1 MNDGFRKK
9 INSFTHPNKEF
20 EKKTIMLF
28 NNMLDEEE
36 RIENEYNESHPGELG
51 LHRGLDGGTAS
62 DRRKVHR
69 EYFKKF
75 KELKEEY
82 NIVDVKAP

>member
-9 INSFTHPNKEF
+9 INSFTHLNKEF

-36 RIENEYNESHPGELG
+36 RIENEYNESHPGEMR
-51 LHRGLDGGTAS
+51 LHRGLDGGTAY
-62 DRRKVHR
+62 DLRMLHR
-69 EYFKKF
+69 EYCKKF
-75 KELKEEY
+75 KELKKEY
-82 NIVDVKAP
+82 NIIDVKAP